1 MFRSDRAMK
10 TKTKPTPRARK
21 MFANYYGDF
30 VACHSTK
37 TDAILLCDIAD
48 PASPSAIPV
57 AVIPLHDPEAL
68 VDAAVTSHSH
78 SYCGIATRRQAMR
91 AALAAIGVL
100 PKSKGGR
107 K

>member
-1 MFRSDRAMK
+1 MK

-21 MFANYYGDF
+21 MWGNYYGDF

-48 PASPSAIPV
+48 PASPSAVPV
-57 AVIPLHDPEAL
+57 AVIPLDDVPAL
-68 VDAAVTSHSH
+68 VRTAGDAFAA
-78 SYCGIATRRQAMR
+78 SYDGHLCKSDIVAM
-91 AALAAIGVL
+91 LTAIGVL
-100 PKSKGGR
+100 AKSKGGR

>member
-1 MFRSDRAMK
+1 MK

-21 MFANYYGDF
+21 MWANYY
-30 VACHSTK
+30 
-37 TDAILLCDIAD
+37 TDADGFVCLHGTRTCANANAAD
-48 PASPSAIPV
+48 GYSHAAIPV
-57 AVIPLHDPEAL
+57 AVIPLDNPEAL

-91 AALAAIGVL
+91 AALTAIGVL
-100 PKSKGGR
+100 PKQRKGGA

>member
-1 MFRSDRAMK
+1 MK
-10 TKTKPTPRARK
+10 TKTKPTPRACE
-21 MFANYYGDF
+21 MWANYYGDF

-57 AVIPLHDPEAL
+57 AVIPLDDLPAL
-68 VDAAVTSHSH
+68 VETAYRA
-78 SYCGIATRRQAMR
+78 YCSTNKPVKDGIRD
-91 AALAAIGVL
+91 ALAAIGVL

>member
-1 MFRSDRAMK
+1 MPTMHPSRSRAL
-10 TKTKPTPRARK
+10 
-21 MFANYYGDF
+21 GG
-30 VACHSTK
+30 
-37 TDAILLCDIAD
+37 
-48 PASPSAIPV
+48 SAGTVPPV
-57 AVIPLHDPEAL
+57 PVVVIPLDNPEAL